1 MKEEEGIEEK
11 RFIIKRELEEILM
24 DQEIGVIEDSEE
36 ETRRS
41 RRKKPRKKYTKMH
54 RRLKS
59 ELDDFSIRDI
69 KEELFQ
75 DDM

>member
-1 MKEEEGIEEK
+1 
-11 RFIIKRELEEILM
+11 M

-41 RRKKPRKKYTKMH
+41 RRKKPRKKYTKMR

-69 KEELFQ
+69 KEELFH